1 MVPKVVINNKQIP
14 FCDTTESGIEYF
26 NGRVDYNVAKSPCSA
41 LFFLFPRNRKF
52 LKKVVPI
59 NTGNLYINFF

>member
-1 MVPKVVINNKQIP
+1 MVPKIVINSKQIP

-26 NGRVDYNVAKSPCSA
+26 NAGVGYNVAKSPCSA
-41 LFFLFPRNRKF
+41 LFFLFLRNRKF